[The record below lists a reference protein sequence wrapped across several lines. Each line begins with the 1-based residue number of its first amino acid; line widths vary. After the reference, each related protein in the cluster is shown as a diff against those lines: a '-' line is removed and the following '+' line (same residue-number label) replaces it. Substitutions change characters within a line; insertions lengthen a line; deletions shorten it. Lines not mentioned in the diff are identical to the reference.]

1 MALSGVMPFCFW
13 GMNRFGL
20 ERRPRA
26 SSWKLRTRKVRVRV
40 GEQLRAIWRQSI
52 RHGGQARHSGQDGV
66 DRRNNGPAG
75 GGRLEAAAEAERKT
89 LAVPAILSPVHFP
102 GRHLPKP
109 TPMNLR
115 RFAETPVVRRAIN
128 VIKDRIAAMDWQLR
142 VRRGAQPGDAVEVER
157 RLAALR
163 RTLEEPNPAD
173 SFRTLIEQV
182 IEDALTGG
190 FGAIEMEPTG
200 DEERPAMLWPVD
212 GASIRINARWDGRE
226 DTPRYAQALPGQLE
240 SGAVELC
247 DNQLIYVRM
256 NPRSFTPFGLGPLEV
271 AFETVNQFLSAHRFA
286 GKLAANSVAQYALW
300 LNEATPAQHDRLIRW
315 WQDEIEGTGRV
326 PLIST
331 EQKPEVLRFAQGTD
345 ADLRLAWQEFLIR
358 MVANAFGLPPL
369 LLGLEGDVN
378 RSTAAELAD
387 EAFRGAIQ
395 PLAQLLAGHITRD
408 LMAKCIGWR
417 EFEFVFNDLNA
428 RDEATELA
436 VQVQLLQAGVLTV
449 NEVRAMRGLGPLV
462 QGEAAQLA
470 GEAACFGGEQAS

>member
-1 MALSGVMPFCFW
+1 M
-13 GMNRFGL
+13 
-20 ERRPRA
+20 
-26 SSWKLRTRKVRVRV
+26 KVR
-40 GEQLRAIWRQSI
+40 EQLRDLWRQ
-52 RHGGQARHSGQDGV
+52 AT
-66 DRRNNGPAG
+66 G
-75 GGRLEAAAEAERKT
+75 GGWTAVTANDAERKT
-89 LAVPAILSPVHFP
+89 LALPAILSPVQFA
-102 GRHLPKP
+102 GQSLPKP
-109 TPMNLR
+109 TPANLR

-128 VIKDRIAAMDWQLR
+128 VIKDRIAAMDWQVR
-142 VRRGAQPGDAVEVER
+142 VRRGACAASGSPLQMDAGEMTAR
-157 RLAALR
+157 ARALR
-163 RTLEEPNPAD
+163 LTLEEPNAVD

-190 FGAIEMEPTG
+190 YGAIEMELTG
-200 DEERPAMLWPVD
+200 DPERPAMLWAVD
-212 GASIRINARWDGRE
+212 GASIRINPQWDGQP
-226 DTPRYAQALPGQLE
+226 DSPRYAQVSAGQAE
-240 SGAVELC
+240 SSGIALC

-271 AFETVNQFLSAHRFA
+271 AFESVNQFLSAHRFA

-326 PLIST
+326 PLLST

-369 LLGLEGDVN
+369 LLGLVNDVN
-378 RSTAAELAD
+378 RSTASELAD
-387 EAFRGAIQ
+387 EAFRGAIP

-408 LMAKCIGWR
+408 LFAKCIGWR

-449 NEVRAMRGLGPLV
+449 DEVRAMRGLGPLT
-462 QGEAAQLA
+462 ERSAT
-470 GEAACFGGEQAS
+470 